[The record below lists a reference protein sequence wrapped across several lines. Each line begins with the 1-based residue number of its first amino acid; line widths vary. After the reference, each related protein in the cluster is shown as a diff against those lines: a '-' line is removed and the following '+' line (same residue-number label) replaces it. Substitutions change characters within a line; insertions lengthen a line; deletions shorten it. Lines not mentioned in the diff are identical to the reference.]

1 MSGLRET
8 TQNHIQLDVSGLKK
22 RENNDKAKYI
32 KNSRANVGGVKK
44 DGMKQV
50 FFGKQIVMNYQPTK
64 FSIIED
70 TS

>member
-1 MSGLRET
+1 MT
-8 TQNHIQLDVSGLKK
+8 
-22 RENNDKAKYI
+22 KAKYI